1 MYIKKHNYDNALRKV
16 RIEFGTLIGLDT
28 DAEAF
33 VVLKEMDTLTTLKL
47 RSLVGKED
55 EVIAYFKEVLPAII
69 VDHNL
74 YETED
79 KKMSTKDVTSFIFE
93 KLELSTKV
101 VAEYTKAIFRIKST
115 AEDGDQVAE
124 S

>member
-1 MYIKKHNYDNALRKV
+1 MYVKKNDYDKALRKV
-16 RIEFGTLIGLDT
+16 KIEFGTLVGLDT

-33 VVLKEMDTLTTLKL
+33 LELKELDTLTTLKL
-47 RSLVGKED
+47 RSLTDKQD
-55 EVIAYFKEVLPAII
+55 EVIAYFKEILPNII

-79 KKMSTKDVTSFIFE
+79 KKMSNKDIANFIFE

-101 VAEYTKAIFRIKST
+101 MTEYTQAIFRVKPNS
-115 AEDGDQVAE
+115 EDGNKVSE
-124 S
+124 

>member
-1 MYIKKHNYDNALRKV
+1 MYIKKNDYDKALRKV

-33 VVLKEMDTLTTLKL
+33 LELKELDTLTTLKL
-47 RSLVGKED
+47 RALADKQD
-55 EVIAYFKEVLPAII
+55 EVVAYFKEVLPSII

-79 KKMSTKDVTSFIFE
+79 KKMSNKEIANFIYE
-93 KLELSTKV
+93 KLELSTKIMT
-101 VAEYTKAIFRIKST
+101 EYTKAIFRVNT
-115 AEDGDQVAE
+115 NAEDGDKVSE
-124 S
+124 

>member
-1 MYIKKHNYDNALRKV
+1 MYIKKNDYDKALRKV

-33 VVLKEMDTLTTLKL
+33 LELKELDTLTTLKL
-47 RSLVGKED
+47 RALADKQD
-55 EVIAYFKEVLPAII
+55 EVVAYFKEVLPSII

-79 KKMSTKDVTSFIFE
+79 KKMSNKEIANFIYE
-93 KLELSTKV
+93 KLELSTKIMT
-101 VAEYTKAIFRIKST
+101 EYTKAIFRINSNT
-115 AEDGDQVAE
+115 EDGDKVSE
-124 S
+124 

>member
-1 MYIKKHNYDNALRKV
+1 MYVKKNDYEKALRKV
-16 RIEFGTLIGLDT
+16 KIEFGTLIGLDT

-33 VVLKEMDTLTTLKL
+33 LELKELDTLTTLKL
-47 RSLVGKED
+47 RSLAEKQD
-55 EVIAYFKEVLPAII
+55 EVIAYFKEILPTII

-79 KKMSTKDVTSFIFE
+79 KKMSNKEIANFIFE

-101 VAEYTKAIFRIKST
+101 MTEYTKAIFRVKPD
-115 AEDGDQVAE
+115 AEDGNKVSE
-124 S
+124 

>member
-1 MYIKKHNYDNALRKV
+1 MYVKKNDYDKALRKV

-33 VVLKEMDTLTTLKL
+33 LELKELDTLTTLKL
-47 RSLVGKED
+47 RSLADKQD
-55 EVIAYFKEVLPAII
+55 EVIAYFKEILPNII

-79 KKMSTKDVTSFIFE
+79 KKMSNKEIANFIFE
-93 KLELSTKV
+93 KIELSTKV
-101 VAEYTKAIFRIKST
+101 MTEYTKAIFRIKPD
-115 AEDGDQVAE
+115 AEDGNKVSE
-124 S
+124 